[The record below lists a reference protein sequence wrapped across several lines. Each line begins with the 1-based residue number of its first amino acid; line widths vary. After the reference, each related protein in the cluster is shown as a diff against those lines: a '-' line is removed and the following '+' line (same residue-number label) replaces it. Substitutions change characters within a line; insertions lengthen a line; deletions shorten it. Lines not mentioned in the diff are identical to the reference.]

1 MNTTVNLNLDPV
13 AFYQQKML
21 LVELTDKFFD
31 TYHNGDTA
39 GISTCILYRRN
50 DYG

>member
-31 TYHNGDTA
+31 TYHNGEIGRA
-39 GISTCILYRRN
+39 SCRERV
-50 DYG
+50 